1 MASTV
6 TAATMTVSISESINL
21 NGKNQGA
28 TNTLSIGSI
37 NEVRN
42 RIVTIPTSE
51 VTVCSFGA
59 AVSSGTYVAAGIRY
73 IRLTN
78 KDDSNYVTLNIEG
91 ANGTDFSVRLDP
103 GASYLIVS
111 STSTGVVDYGDITAA
126 TLEDL
131 TGIKATANSAD
142 VDLEAFIASA

>member
-37 NEVRN
+37 NEVTN

-59 AVSSGTYVAAGIRY
+59 AVSSGIYVAAGIRY

-91 ANGTDFSVRLDP
+91 ANSTDFSVRLDP

-111 STSTGVVDYGDITAA
+111 STSTGVVDYGDISGA

-131 TGIKATANSAD
+131 TGIKATANSAA